1 MDLKARIERA
11 KQAHDEARTESGYE
25 TTNEQTIDPTQQ
37 QVGPTEWSEADV
49 RLDNFRQSNGRLSR
63 NKSQLPNLAVQSRI
77 FPPTKKGRR
86 QVFDWRHVPAY
97 RNDVEIWQR
106 GEQLNQ
112 LDLTGWLVMIRFAG
126 PDLVATFSRYEF
138 LKAMKR
144 QDSSRDYRWLR
155 SFLDRIGFS
164 QFAIYLHHE
173 DKRWERYSGSLAPQ
187 DYERSDGL
195 HAVQLSKP
203 LYALFG
209 FDGWSF
215 INLDQ
220 RLALGQKQ
228 WAQAFHA
235 YLSTHTCPPKG
246 LWWTKDQLWQEWG
259 PEYQTISMFMRDFR
273 RRVLKPL
280 HDIQFIKK
288 VTEKESAMGLWW

>member
-1 MDLKARIERA
+1 MDLKARIERV
-11 KQAHDEARTESGYE
+11 KKAHDQAQAE
-25 TTNEQTIDPTQQ
+25 TGHNQKKDVAAELANSQA
-37 QVGPTEWSEADV
+37 GPKDQSMADV
-49 RLDNFRQSNGRLSR
+49 RLDNFRQSNGRLAR
-63 NKSQLPNLAVQSRI
+63 NKSQLPNLAVQSQI

-86 QVFDWRHVPAY
+86 QVFDWKQVSTCRE
-97 RNDVEIWQR
+97 DVEIWQR

-126 PDLVATFSRYEF
+126 PDLVAKFSRYEF
-138 LKAMKR
+138 LRAMRR
-144 QDSSRDYRWLR
+144 QDGSRDYRWLR
-155 SFLDRIGFS
+155 AFLDRIGFT

-173 DKRWERYSGSLAPQ
+173 DEKWERYSGSLAPQ
-187 DYERSDGL
+187 NYENSDGL

-235 YLSTHTCPPKG
+235 YLSANKCPLKG
-246 LWWTKDQLWQEWG
+246 LWWTKEQLWQEWG
-259 PEYQTISMFMRDFR
+259 AEYQNFENFWRQFK

-280 HDIQFIKK
+280 SEIEFIKK
-288 VTEKESAMGLWW
+288 INEKRTAIGIWW